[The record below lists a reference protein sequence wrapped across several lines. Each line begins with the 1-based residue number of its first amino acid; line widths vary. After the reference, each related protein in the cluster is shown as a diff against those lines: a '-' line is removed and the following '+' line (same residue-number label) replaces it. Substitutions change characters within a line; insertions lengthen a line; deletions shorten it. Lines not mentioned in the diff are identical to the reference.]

1 MMRDFCC
8 EAWRAHG
15 EGARQRSWRKHRRRP
30 RRSAVSVCR
39 WSLAARPRAARVIR
53 PARRGRRFPA
63 CARFC
68 PAGSA
73 LGDQA
78 LRNEPS
84 LSFQPPLTR
93 TSMRRTLTNHG
104 RAPPGERGQR
114 GKIPLH
120 RDGRQRVIAVQGR
133 IQREGEVVH
142 LVAHRLV
149 DLSAELATRR
159 QPRRGFPVVAWT
171 RRLSH
176 TRQRRPRSARAPAK
190 GVAHM

>member
-1 MMRDFCC
+1 M
-8 EAWRAHG
+8 AQA
-15 EGARQRSWRKHRRRP
+15 S
-30 RRSAVSVCR
+30 SA
-39 WSLAARPRAARVIR
+39 
-53 PARRGRRFPA
+53 PAQIG
-63 CARFC
+63 RFC
-68 PAGSA
+68 PSMVSGGAPACRPRHSPSSPRPTLSGPA
-73 LGDQA
+73 LGLARREALWAIKA

-93 TSMRRTLTNHG
+93 TSMRRTSTNHG

-114 GKIPLH
+114 GKIPPH
-120 RDGRQRVIAVQGR
+120 RDGRQRVIVVQGR